1 MARKKKPASTG
12 KKLGKKKANTTSF
25 KSGAEWRGN
34 AKGRPPGSRNKLSE
48 AFLSKLAADFDANGA
63 YVIERVRTTEPAQ
76 YLRVVASIVPKE
88 FELGQSTQD
97 AFREFLTS
105 ARRAAPSNPYK
116 DTSDD

>member
-1 MARKKKPASTG
+1 
-12 KKLGKKKANTTSF
+12 
-25 KSGAEWRGN
+25 
-34 AKGRPPGSRNKLSE
+34 
-48 AFLSKLAADFDANGA
+48 
-63 YVIERVRTTEPAQ
+63 
-76 YLRVVASIVPKE
+76 VVASIVPKE